1 MRSEKALARDSM
13 DMQDRL
19 AFLKSS
25 VFIWACF
32 CFIAFALVNIGQTTR
47 KPDFVACDHVG
58 RTDHAARM
66 CSLNSVFAI
75 TIFSTLIKLPFV
87 VKTFVL
93 SIFEWPF

>member
-32 CFIAFALVNIGQTTR
+32 CFNAFALVNIGQTTR
-47 KPDFVACDHVG
+47 KFVACDHVR

-66 CSLNSVFAI
+66 CCPNSVFAI